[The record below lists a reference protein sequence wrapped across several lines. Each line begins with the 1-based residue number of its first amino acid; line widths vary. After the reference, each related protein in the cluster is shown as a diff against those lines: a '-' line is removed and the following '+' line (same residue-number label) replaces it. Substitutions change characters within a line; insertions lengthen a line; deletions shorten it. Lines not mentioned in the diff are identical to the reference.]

1 MVSSLRVHPSF
12 FKEFASKTWTS
23 PYGVVA
29 ELIEN
34 SFDEDA
40 TKVVI
45 TLLRDGSVVVEDD
58 VGMSAGDFESFLLVG
73 SPHKAEE
80 RLSPKFGRPRSGRY
94 GTGRLGFLTA
104 FGKMVVRTRKQDHVK
119 AVLVDEKVFEQLAGG
134 EAELKSLDYPP
145 LGRDGT
151 EIKLM
156 EPSIQVDPLKMRRE
170 IRRLAILRYPFFE
183 VFLKEAAEFH
193 AWSFEGAERMEPPQT
208 EGLVI
213 PVNLPDITGE
223 VVVAKRPLPEE
234 ERGLAVIVGSH
245 MVERRSFGFDVER
258 ITGWLRCDNLT
269 TRFAD
274 KASIIENNAYEQFQS
289 KVKTLM
295 RDEVLPKAK
304 GLIEAVI
311 TTEET
316 RVYRKVDSL
325 LANAVH
331 IVLHPS
337 DEVLEPWEAAGGTP
351 VYSTSSYTEQTQ
363 TDRGA
368 VGGEEQESVTAQP
381 QPQPQEQTAGNTGTA
396 VNEPPSAEN
405 VNQRI
410 EPSMPSPTS
419 ISDETPT
426 QLESNTQINTQISQ
440 IDGQPTEPITIQSRS
455 LGKVRVRRTFTLK
468 KVGFRVVPYEDEAD
482 EREAFAEGA
491 VIYVNKAHK
500 AYQAEALRGS
510 NILLRHVVR
519 LVSKVIAL
527 EKYPE
532 GREALDLQ
540 NRLIAEAVRLTK
552 QSD

>member
-1 MVSSLRVHPSF
+1 MGSALRVHPSF

-23 PYGVVA
+23 PYGVVS
-29 ELIEN
+29 ELVEN

-104 FGKMVVRTRKQDHVK
+104 FGKMIVRTRKHDHIK

-145 LGRDGT
+145 LNRDGT

-156 EPSIQVDPLKMRRE
+156 EPSIQIDPLKMRRE
-170 IRRLAILRYPFFE
+170 LRRLAILRYPFFE
-183 VFLKEAAEFH
+183 VFLKETAGFK

-274 KASIIENNAYEQFQS
+274 KASLIENDAYEQFQS

-351 VYSTSSYTEQTQ
+351 TYSKSSSSASYTEQTQ
-363 TDRGA
+363 TNR
-368 VGGEEQESVTAQP
+368 VGDEQESAAVQP
-381 QPQPQEQTAGNTGTA
+381 PQPQEQTTGNTGTV
-396 VNEPPSAEN
+396 VNEPSAESTN
-405 VNQRI
+405 PRI
-410 EPSMPSPTS
+410 EPSAPSLTS
-419 ISDETPT
+419 TRDETSAE
-426 QLESNTQINTQISQ
+426 LESNTQTA
-440 IDGQPTEPITIQSRS
+440 GQSTEHITIQSRS
-455 LGKVRVRRTFTLK
+455 LGTVRVRRTFTLK

-491 VIYVNKAHK
+491 VIYVNKAHS

-540 NRLIAEAVRLTK
+540 NRLIAEAVKLTK

>member
-29 ELIEN
+29 ELVEN

-45 TLLRDGSVVVEDD
+45 TLLRDGSIVVEDD

-104 FGKMVVRTRKQDHVK
+104 FGKMVVRTRKRDHVK
-119 AVLVDEKVFEQLAGG
+119 AVLVDERVFEQLAGG
-134 EAELKSLDYPP
+134 EAELKSLDYSP
-145 LGRDGT
+145 LDRDGT

-156 EPSIQVDPLKMRRE
+156 EPSIQIDPLKMRRE
-170 IRRLAILRYPFFE
+170 LRRLAILRYPFFE
-183 VFLKEAAEFH
+183 VYFKEAADFKT
-193 AWSFEGAERMEPPQT
+193 WSFEGTERMEPPQT
-208 EGLVI
+208 EGLLI

-274 KASIIENNAYEQFQS
+274 KASLIENNAYELFQS

-304 GLIEAVI
+304 GLIEAII

-351 VYSTSSYTEQTQ
+351 VYSKSASSYTEQTSA
-363 TDRGA
+363 DRG
-368 VGGEEQESVTAQP
+368 VGKEQESVTVQP
-381 QPQPQEQTAGNTGTA
+381 TQSQEQNTGNAGTF
-396 VNEPPSAEN
+396 VNESPSESA
-405 VNQRI
+405 NQRI
-410 EPSMPSPTS
+410 EPSMPSLASTR
-419 ISDETPT
+419 DETPA
-426 QLESNTQINTQISQ
+426 QLESNTQINTQLSQ
-440 IDGQPTEPITIQSRS
+440 IDGQPSEPLTIQSRS

-491 VIYVNKAHK
+491 VIYVNKAHS
-500 AYQAEALRGS
+500 AYRAEALRGS

>member
-1 MVSSLRVHPSF
+1 MGSALRVHPSF

-29 ELIEN
+29 ELVEN

-40 TKVVI
+40 TKVLI
-45 TLLRDGSVVVEDD
+45 TILQDGSVVVEDD
-58 VGMSAGDFESFLLVG
+58 VGMNAGDFESFLLVG

-80 RLSPKFGRPRSGRY
+80 HLSPKFGRPRSGRY

-104 FGKMVVRTRKQDHVK
+104 FGKMVVRTKKHSHVK
-119 AVLVDEKVFEQLAGG
+119 AVLVDETVFERLAGG
-134 EAELKSLDYPP
+134 EAELENLNYPP
-145 LGRDGT
+145 LDRDGT

-156 EPSIQVDPLKMRRE
+156 EPSIHIDPLKMRRE

-183 VFLKEAAEFH
+183 VFLKETVEFKP
-193 AWSFEGAERMEPPQT
+193 WSFDGSEQLVPPQT

-213 PVNLPDITGE
+213 PVNLPNITGE

-234 ERGLAVIVGSH
+234 ERGLAIIVGSH
-245 MVERRSFGFDVER
+245 MVERRSFGFDVDR
-258 ITGWLRCDNLT
+258 ITGWLRCDSLI

-274 KASIIENNAYEQFQS
+274 KASLIENDAYEQFQS
-289 KVKTLM
+289 KVKAFL
-295 RDEVLPKAK
+295 REDVLPKAK
-304 GLIEAVI
+304 GLIEAII
-311 TTEET
+311 TTEEA

-337 DEVLEPWEAAGGTP
+337 DEIMEPWDTVDRTKP
-351 VYSTSSYTEQTQ
+351 YTSYIEQTNNEAL
-363 TDRGA
+363 T
-368 VGGEEQESVTAQP
+368 SP
-381 QPQPQEQTAGNTGTA
+381 QLPQEQNAHNTGN
-396 VNEPPSAEN
+396 VNTPSAK
-405 VNQRI
+405 RGDSKI
-410 EPSMPSPTS
+410 
-419 ISDETPT
+419 
-426 QLESNTQINTQISQ
+426 ESNTFSASTRDDQSSEFETAAQGDTPPSQ
-440 IDGQPTEPITIQSRS
+440 VTHQSMAPTVQSRT
-455 LGKVRVRRTFTLK
+455 LGKMRIKRTFTLK
-468 KVGFRVVPYEDEAD
+468 KVGFRVVPYEDDAD
-482 EREAFAEGA
+482 EREAFAEGN
-491 VIYVNKAHK
+491 VIYVNKAHS
-500 AYQAEALRGS
+500 AYRAEALRSS

-532 GREALDLQ
+532 GRDALDLQ

>member
-1 MVSSLRVHPSF
+1 MWTAADMSSALRVHPSF

-29 ELIEN
+29 ELVEN

-40 TKVVI
+40 TNVLI
-45 TLLRDGSVVVEDD
+45 TLLLDGSVVVEDD
-58 VGMSAGDFESFLLVG
+58 VGMSVGDFESFLLVG

-104 FGKMVVRTRKQDHVK
+104 FRRMTVRTRKQDHIK
-119 AVLVDEKVFEQLAGG
+119 AISVDEKVFERLAGG
-134 EAELKSLDYPP
+134 EAELESPNYPP
-145 LGRDGT
+145 LNRDGT
-151 EIKLM
+151 EIKLV
-156 EPSIQVDPLKMRRE
+156 EPSISIDPLKMRRE
-170 IRRLAILRYPFFE
+170 LRRLAILRYPFFE
-183 VFLKEAAEFH
+183 VYLKETAEFK
-193 AWSFEGAERMEPPQT
+193 AWNLEGSERLEPPQT

-213 PVNLPDITGE
+213 PVILPDITGE

-234 ERGLAVIVGSH
+234 ERGLAIIVGSH

-258 ITGWLRCDNLT
+258 ITGWLRSDNLT

-274 KASIIENNAYEQFQS
+274 KASLIENDAYEQFQL
-289 KVKTLM
+289 KAKAFL
-295 RDEVLPKAK
+295 RDEVLPKAR

-311 TTEET
+311 TTEEA

-351 VYSTSSYTEQTQ
+351 AYRPYTEQASKVELTP
-363 TDRGA
+363 
-368 VGGEEQESVTAQP
+368 AQP
-381 QPQPQEQTAGNTGTA
+381 QELTEVNTGNITA
-396 VNEPPSAEN
+396 PLEESENKTNEPSIPLASPRNETFEGSKPN
-405 VNQRI
+405 VQAST
-410 EPSMPSPTS
+410 EVSQMAQQSMGPTV
-419 ISDETPT
+419 
-426 QLESNTQINTQISQ
+426 
-440 IDGQPTEPITIQSRS
+440 QSRG
-455 LGKVRVRRTFTLK
+455 LGKMRVKRTFTLK

-482 EREAFAEGA
+482 EREAFTEGV
-491 VIYVNKAHK
+491 VIYVNKDHS

-532 GREALDLQ
+532 GRDALDLQ

-552 QSD
+552 QSE

>member
-1 MVSSLRVHPSF
+1 MGSALRVHPSF

-23 PYGVVA
+23 PYGVVS
-29 ELIEN
+29 ELVEN

-104 FGKMVVRTRKQDHVK
+104 FGKMIVRTRKKDHVK

-134 EAELKSLDYPP
+134 EAELKSLDYSP
-145 LGRDGT
+145 LDRDGT

-170 IRRLAILRYPFFE
+170 LRRLAILRYPFFE
-183 VFLKEAAEFH
+183 VFLKETAEFK

-208 EGLVI
+208 EGLII

-274 KASIIENNAYEQFQS
+274 KASLIENDAYEQFQS

-316 RVYRKVDSL
+316 VMRMLLPNQAGMLLPSKVWAKLS
-325 LANAVH
+325 
-331 IVLHPS
+331 
-337 DEVLEPWEAAGGTP
+337 
-351 VYSTSSYTEQTQ
+351 
-363 TDRGA
+363 R
-368 VGGEEQESVTAQP
+368 VGGSGRAQ
-381 QPQPQEQTAGNTGTA
+381 
-396 VNEPPSAEN
+396 
-405 VNQRI
+405 
-410 EPSMPSPTS
+410 
-419 ISDETPT
+419 
-426 QLESNTQINTQISQ
+426 
-440 IDGQPTEPITIQSRS
+440 
-455 LGKVRVRRTFTLK
+455 
-468 KVGFRVVPYEDEAD
+468 
-482 EREAFAEGA
+482 
-491 VIYVNKAHK
+491 
-500 AYQAEALRGS
+500 
-510 NILLRHVVR
+510 R
-519 LVSKVIAL
+519 LA
-527 EKYPE
+527 
-532 GREALDLQ
+532 R
-540 NRLIAEAVRLTK
+540 
-552 QSD
+552 

>member
-1 MVSSLRVHPSF
+1 MGSALRVHPSF

-23 PYGVVA
+23 PYGVVS
-29 ELIEN
+29 ELVEN

-104 FGKMVVRTRKQDHVK
+104 FGKMIVRTRKKDHVK

-145 LGRDGT
+145 LDRDGT

-170 IRRLAILRYPFFE
+170 LRRLAILRYPFFE
-183 VFLKEAAEFH
+183 VFLKEAAEFKT
-193 AWSFEGAERMEPPQT
+193 WSFEGAERMEPPQT
-208 EGLVI
+208 EGLII

-274 KASIIENNAYEQFQS
+274 KASLIENDAYEQFQS

-337 DEVLEPWEAAGGTP
+337 GEVLEPWEAAGGTP
-351 VYSTSSYTEQTQ
+351 AYSASSSYTEQTQ
-363 TDRGA
+363 ANR
-368 VGGEEQESVTAQP
+368 VGEGQESVTVQP
-381 QPQPQEQTAGNTGTA
+381 PQPQEQATGNAGTVG
-396 VNEPPSAEN
+396 SA
-405 VNQRI
+405 NQRI
-410 EPSMPSPTS
+410 EPSIPSLASTR
-419 ISDETPT
+419 DETSAE
-426 QLESNTQINTQISQ
+426 LESNPQ
-440 IDGQPTEPITIQSRS
+440 IDNQPTGPITVQSRS

-482 EREAFAEGA
+482 EREAFAEGI
-491 VIYVNKAHK
+491 VIYVNKAHS
-500 AYQAEALRGS
+500 AYRAEVLRGS

-527 EKYPE
+527 EKFPE